1 MCAVVAIQL
10 ADNPTP
16 CVFQV
21 KGNENVH
28 SQTIPWDQIDGVQSI
43 KIYLEYAARN
53 DKETRMCQIVKS
65 NGYSVGDSAWRL
77 SEISEC
83 K

>member
-1 MCAVVAIQL
+1 MS
-10 ADNPTP
+10 TP
-16 CVFQV
+16 
-21 KGNENVH
+21 KLYLG
-28 SQTIPWDQIDGVQSI
+28 TKIDGVQSI